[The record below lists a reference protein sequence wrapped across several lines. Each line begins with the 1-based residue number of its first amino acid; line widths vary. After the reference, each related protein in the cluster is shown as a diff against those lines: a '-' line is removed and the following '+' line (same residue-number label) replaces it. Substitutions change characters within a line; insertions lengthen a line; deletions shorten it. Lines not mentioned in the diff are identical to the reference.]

1 MADMTPAVLSNMIMG
16 KLYNVLTNGDETVPK
31 SDDNFFTWMTPG
43 MPVDPADFDFLTQG
57 LTGVVRKQDLD
68 TLRGP
73 QAKANGGGEK
83 AAEGGGEK
91 PAEGAKPAEGGEKP
105 AEAAAPAGGVEL
117 TASELDKLRA
127 QDTARLYMQ
136 AESLARLSDFVPD
149 VSRINNE
156 QFAKFNVA
164 NNEGSLSEIWERV
177 LRMSQV
183 METPLDEAT
192 KKKIEKFRGLLQ
204 VTKQKKNLL
213 DESITEVKEA
223 SPLVVAYNEKLAAY
237 EAAALEY
244 NTRRID
250 ALTASTPRAVHDWA
264 INANILR
271 NKVKAALADWIANG
285 YKNDYEQ
292 IAAYLDQVQGRDLT
306 LLKAQYKDDL
316 AKAKLTGLS
325 SGSDF
330 FFTSLVPASFA
341 KAAGWTTFRFASGD
355 TRSSQNSSYSTSK
368 WGAKANAGFMGIFG
382 ASASHQQ
389 SKSRQEFHGKIDS
402 EKFSLQFDICQVQIV
417 RPWLHVSFMKSKAW
431 RFDQNNPDVKSEMI
445 NDGASPPK
453 GMLPAYPTSMVFVR
467 NLKLRMGKSKAFQD
481 FMDEQKSKSTAAGGS
496 ASFGPFSL
504 GGGGSYSSA
513 SGSKKKSSGY
523 SYNSEGMD
531 VPGMQV
537 IGFKCNVMPKSPQP
551 NPQIKEWV

>member
-1 MADMTPAVLSNMIMG
+1 MTPAVLSNMIMG

-73 QAKANGGGEK
+73 QAKTNGGGE
-83 AAEGGGEK
+83 
-91 PAEGAKPAEGGEKP
+91 KPAEGGEKP
-105 AEAAAPAGGVEL
+105 AEAGEKPAEGEKPTGGIEL

-127 QDTARLYMQ
+127 QDTSRLYMQ

-149 VSRINNE
+149 VSKINNE
-156 QFAKFNVA
+156 QFARFNVA

-183 METPLDEAT
+183 METPLDDAT
-192 KKKIEKFRGLLQ
+192 LKKIEKFRGLLQ

-213 DESITEVKEA
+213 DDSITEVKEA
-223 SPLVVAYNEKLAAY
+223 APLVIAYNEKMAAY

-271 NKVKAALADWIANG
+271 NKVKAAMADWINNG

-306 LLKAQYKDDL
+306 LLKQQYKDDL
-316 AKAKLTGLS
+316 AKAKLTGIS

-330 FFTSLVPASFA
+330 YYTSLVPASFV
-341 KAAGWTTFRFASGD
+341 KGGWTTFRFASGD
-355 TRSSQNSSYSTSK
+355 TRASQNSSYSTSK

-389 SKSRQEFHGKIDS
+389 SKSRQEFHGKMDS
-402 EKFSLQFDICQVQIV
+402 EKFSLQFDICQAQIV

-445 NDGASPPK
+445 NDGAMPPK
-453 GMLPAYPTSMVFVR
+453 GLLPAYPTSMVFVR

-481 FMDEQKSKSTAAGGS
+481 FMDEQKSKSTEAGGS

-513 SGSKKKSSGY
+513 SGNKKKSSGY
-523 SYNSEGMD
+523 SYSSEGMD